1 MRLMYEQIKKKKV
14 VWEWSILFN
23 VHAGYSPKNY
33 NSKK

>member
-1 MRLMYEQIKKKKV
+1 MRLMYEQIKKKV

-23 VHAGYSPKNY
+23 VHAGYPPKNY